1 MTHRGNIQ
9 PQLDLEEH
17 TSISGVAG
25 KKVFIMDTSG
35 NVVNLDQD
43 LALNVQTDSVDSN
56 IQYIGK
62 AAIGSATSAAVWQ
75 IARIDSTTGQIMTW
89 AGGSDSFTNIF
100 DNRESLSYS

>member
-35 NVVNLDQD
+35 NVVNIDED

-56 IQYIGK
+56 VQYIGK
-62 AAIGSATSAAVWQ
+62 APLGSATSAAVWQ
-75 IARIDSTTGQIMTW
+75 IAKVDSTTGTIKTW
-89 AGGSDSFTNIF
+89 ADGDANFDNIF